1 MVGMLLRP
9 VYQQDRGIYASDL
22 INPIDHQS
30 TKNDRL
36 KPVLTT
42 GPVNTHI
49 DRLFANLEL
58 FHLILMEYMIL
69 CHYLQR
75 CLYIFL
81 FSSSFT
87 FFLMP
92 ASARGTKLLMKD
104 NCQKP
109 VLGWCKDWQYQLAP
123 DI

>member
-9 VYQQDRGIYASDL
+9 VYQQDRGIYASNL

-49 DRLFANLEL
+49 DRLFANLAWK
-58 FHLILMEYMIL
+58 
-69 CHYLQR
+69 
-75 CLYIFL
+75 IFL
-81 FSSSFT
+81 K
-87 FFLMP
+87 
-92 ASARGTKLLMKD
+92 KLIK
-104 NCQKP
+104 K
-109 VLGWCKDWQYQLAP
+109 K
-123 DI
+123 

>member
-1 MVGMLLRP
+1 MEEMLLRP

-49 DRLFANLEL
+49 DRLFANLGE
-58 FHLILMEYMIL
+58 MTG
-69 CHYLQR
+69 Q
-75 CLYIFL
+75 
-81 FSSSFT
+81 
-87 FFLMP
+87 
-92 ASARGTKLLMKD
+92 
-104 NCQKP
+104 
-109 VLGWCKDWQYQLAP
+109 
-123 DI
+123 